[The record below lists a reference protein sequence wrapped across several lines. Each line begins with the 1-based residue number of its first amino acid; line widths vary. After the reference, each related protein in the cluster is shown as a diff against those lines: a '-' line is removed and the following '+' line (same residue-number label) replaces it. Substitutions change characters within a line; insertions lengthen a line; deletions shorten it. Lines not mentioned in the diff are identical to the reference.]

1 MPMPCSWKELAVI
14 RSTTSGS
21 INMDK
26 FGTAAEER
34 THAVEEIVEKQ
45 KEAPGYRRMTP
56 NKEQRKMGKKMP
68 RCLFLYQI

>member
-1 MPMPCSWKELAVI
+1 
-14 RSTTSGS
+14 
-21 INMDK
+21 MDK

-56 NKEQRKMGKKMP
+56 NKEQRKMGKKML
-68 RCLFLYQI
+68 RYLFLYQIWSKAYFKAYQDDAPASNFA